1 MEAAVAASEHR
12 LVRLHDAHEVNGW
25 LLIGFNALAGVAC
38 LVAYRWSALRGR
50 TIWTIVI
57 VAQLTTF
64 VQATLGTVLFRR
76 PGVERNDMHALYG
89 FSAIIAVAIMY
100 SYRTS
105 PFMKGKELLL
115 YGAGSLFVMGLGLRN
130 LVL

>member
-1 MEAAVAASEHR
+1 MSA
-12 LVRLHDAHEVNGW
+12 LHDAHEINGW
-25 LLIGFNALAGVAC
+25 LLIGLNATAGAWC
-38 LVAYRWSALRGR
+38 LVGYQYELGRGR
-50 TIWTIVI
+50 MLWAFIAL
-57 VAQLTTF
+57 AQLTVF
-64 VQATLGTVLFRR
+64 SQAVIGAMLANRDGVVLD
-76 PGVERNDMHALYG
+76 DMHALYG

-105 PFMKGKELLL
+105 PFLKGKELLL

>member
-1 MEAAVAASEHR
+1 MSG
-12 LVRLHDAHEVNGW
+12 LHDAHEINAW
-25 LLIGFNALAGVAC
+25 LLIGLNAAAGVWC
-38 LVAYRWSALRGR
+38 LAAYQFDALRGR
-50 TIWTIVI
+50 PVWIFVTI
-57 VAQLTTF
+57 AQLTAF
-64 VQATLGTVLFRR
+64 SQAVLGALLANRD
-76 PGVERNDMHALYG
+76 GIELDDMHALYG

-105 PFMKGKELLL
+105 PFLKGKELLL